1 MSIFKRDLLVKLP
14 VLGMLA
20 LAAACGGGGDDDNA
34 ATTGGTD
41 TTTAAAAP
49 AVPPAAAPAT
59 APATGNV
66 VEVRMV
72 TTQNGASGVF
82 EPANIT
88 VRKGDTIRWIND
100 GGAAHN
106 ASFPPAENA
115 GAANL
120 PGPGPYLTTA
130 GQTYDVQVNM
140 DPGTYNYQCDP
151 HALMGMKGT
160 ITVQ

>member
-20 LAAACGGGGDDDNA
+20 LAAACGGGGDEKAPETSPPDAASPAPPPSSPEATA
-34 ATTGGTD
+34 ATGQGQ
-41 TTTAAAAP
+41 
-49 AVPPAAAPAT
+49 VH
-59 APATGNV
+59 
-66 VEVRMV
+66 EVRAV

-88 VRKGDTIRWIND
+88 VRKGDTIRWITD
-100 GGAAHN
+100 GAAAHN
-106 ASFPPAENA
+106 VSFPPAENA

-130 GQTYDVQVNM
+130 GQTYDIQVNM

-151 HALMGMKGT
+151 HAVTGMKGT

>member
-20 LAAACGGGGDDDNA
+20 LAAACGGGGDEKA
-34 ATTGGTD
+34 AD
-41 TTTAAAAP
+41 TSAPDAP
-49 AVPPAAAPAT
+49 APPPSSPEAT
-59 APATGNV
+59 AGTGQGQV
-66 VEVRMV
+66 HEVRMV

-88 VRKGDTIRWIND
+88 VKKGDTVRWTND
-100 GGAAHN
+100 ANVAHN
-106 ASFPPAENA
+106 VSFPPAENA

-120 PGPGPYLTTA
+120 PPDSPYLTTP
-130 GQTYDVQVNM
+130 GQTHEIQINM
-140 DPGTYNYQCDP
+140 DPGTYNYNCIP
-151 HALMGMKGT
+151 HAATGMKGT

>member
-20 LAAACGGGGDDDNA
+20 LAAACGGGGDEKAAD
-34 ATTGGTD
+34 ATTPD
-41 TTTAAAAP
+41 AAAP
-49 AVPPAAAPAT
+49 APPPTSPEAPAA
-59 APATGNV
+59 TGQGQV
-66 VEVRMV
+66 HEVRMV

-88 VRKGDTIRWIND
+88 VRRGDTIRWIND

-130 GQTYDVQVNM
+130 GQTYEIQVSM

-151 HALMGMKGT
+151 HALMGRTGT

>member
-20 LAAACGGGGDDDNA
+20 LAAACGGGDEKA
-34 ATTGGTD
+34 AD
-41 TTTAAAAP
+41 TSAPDAAAP
-49 AVPPAAAPAT
+49 APPPSSPEAT
-59 APATGNV
+59 AVTGQGQV
-66 VEVRMV
+66 HEVRMV

-88 VRKGDTIRWIND
+88 VRKGDTIRWTND
-100 GGAAHN
+100 AAVAHN
-106 ASFPPAENA
+106 VEFPPAENA

-120 PGPGPYLTTA
+120 PPPSPYLTTPGA
-130 GQTYDVQVNM
+130 THEIQVNM
-140 DPGTYNYQCDP
+140 DPGTYNYNCLP
-151 HALMGMKGT
+151 HAATGMKGT